1 MLKRI
6 TSIVLALCILCTL
19 TLPVFAAGYKD
30 TANHW
35 AKKAIDEWSDYG
47 IVKGEPNGN
56 FYPDRQMTR
65 AEAGQIM
72 VRLLKLTEKADISKL
87 TDVKSTDWFADA
99 VAKCVAAGILK
110 GVSETEMDPNGTLTR
125 EMFFVMFARA
135 LGFKEED
142 KLTVGTTD
150 MDKCSRW
157 AKGYI
162 NALLNHGY
170 VRGIDVVGGKIVVA
184 PERNINRASAVSLL
198 DQTVTTYIT
207 EDKAAV
213 KPEGK
218 GIILVVADNV
228 TLTEVPVGTTVVT
241 GEAKGTTVNGK
252 AISDHTIYIVEEDKP
267 EPKPHEHKFG
277 ESTATCTHDGVKTC
291 ECGETVVDKATGH
304 DFVNG
309 KCTRCGIT
317 ENEAMK
323 LQLEVT
329 SGKST
334 VKVTVYDDYSFV
346 ATVPN
351 TTVDASEFKA
361 TVRMQNISSL
371 DIGKLRE
378 HTATLNTGITG
389 HDSISLQSWLS
400 NAWTF
405 GKAGSANNAAV
416 NFDIAGKTASYAV
429 YAPQDVSLGSPV
441 AICGTPKDIEA
452 ARAAWEALAANIKTE
467 SGLDNDSY
475 FTLVHGSYLRNGT
488 EKLGFDKSYNGNLTL
503 NNVGDLLAL
512 KQHIRDAVKL
522 ETVEGKDIEAFVAA
536 GTTLK
541 VGATKAVLTKDTKIT
556 VDTSVDG
563 ALTKLGAA
571 VNGDSVYAL
580 AEALVDMVNGMLGS
594 VQGKTV
600 NVAVSFS

>member
-1 MLKRI
+1 MKRI
-6 TSIVLALCILCTL
+6 ISIVLALCILSAL
-19 TLPVFAAGYKD
+19 TLPVFAADYKD

-72 VRLLKLTEKADISKL
+72 VRLLKLTEKADISNF
-87 TDVKSTDWFADA
+87 TDVKSTDWYADA
-99 VAKCVAAGILK
+99 VAKCVAAGIMK
-110 GVSETEMDPNGTLTR
+110 GVSATEMEPNGTLTR

-142 KLTVGTTD
+142 KLTVDTTD

-157 AKGYI
+157 AKGYL

-170 VRGIDVVGGKIVVA
+170 VRGVEVVGGKIVVA
-184 PERNINRASAVSLL
+184 PERNIDRASAVSLL
-198 DQTVTTYIT
+198 DQTVTTYAY
-207 EDKAAV
+207 KANEAIQ
-213 KPEGK
+213 PEGK

-228 TLTEVPVGTTVVT
+228 TLTEVPVGTTV
-241 GEAKGTTVNGK
+241 NGK
-252 AISDHTIYIVEEDKP
+252 AISDHTVYIVEEDKP
-267 EPKPHEHKFG
+267 EPHEHEFG
-277 ESTATCTHDGVKTC
+277 KGTATCTHDGVKTC
-291 ECGETVVDKATGH
+291 SCGETIVDKATGH
-304 DFVNG
+304 DFMNG
-309 KCTRCGIT
+309 ACTRCGVL
-317 ENEAMK
+317 ESEAMK

-346 ATVPN
+346 VFVPN
-351 TTVDASEFKA
+351 TTVDAAEFKT

-371 DIGKLRE
+371 GIGKLRE
-378 HTATLNTGITG
+378 HTGTLSTGITG
-389 HDSISLQSWLS
+389 HDSISLQNWLS

-405 GKAGSANNAAV
+405 GKAGNANNATI
-416 NFDIAGKTASYAV
+416 NLDIASKTASYTV
-429 YAPQDVSLGSPV
+429 YTPHDVLLGNPV
-441 AICGTPKDIEA
+441 EISGTPKDIEA
-452 ARAAWEALAANIKTE
+452 ARAAWETLAANIKTE

-475 FTLVHGSYLRNGT
+475 FTLVNGSYLRNGT
-488 EKLGFDKSYNGNLTL
+488 EKLGFDESYNGNLTL
-503 NNVGDLLAL
+503 NNVGNLLAL
-512 KQHIRDAVKL
+512 KQHIQDAVKL
-522 ETVEGKDIEAFVAA
+522 ETVEGTGTEAFVAA

-580 AEALVDMVNGMLGS
+580 AEALVGMVNGMLGS